1 MNHNNNNN
9 QFKKV
14 KECYFCVNN
23 LDPDY
28 KDVKSLKRFINYYQ
42 KILSA
47 SRTGTCAWHQRKLT
61 VAIKRAR
68 FLSLVSF
75 THK

>member
-1 MNHNNNNN
+1 M
-9 QFKKV
+9 KKNTK

-23 LDPDY
+23 IEPDY
-28 KDVKSLKRFINYYQ
+28 KDVRTIRRFINFYM
-42 KILSA
+42 KILPSK
-47 SRTGTCAWHQRKLT
+47 RTGVCARHQRKLS

-68 FLSLVSF
+68 VMALLSA